1 MADAATPVHLLL
13 SAGPALRVGDGRGI
27 ALAPRDALLLAWL
40 AIEGA
45 TPRTRLAQ
53 LLWPDSA
60 AEAARNTLRQRLFQ
74 LKKLCGA
81 ELVQGQATLVLADG
95 VRHDLEDSDDVL
107 AGVALEPGAELAEW
121 LARQRGRR
129 RERVRQSLAELA
141 DMAEGSRDWAD
152 ALMHAR
158 ELLALDALSEDAHRR
173 LMRLHYL
180 AGDRAA
186 ALLAFDACERV
197 LKHEVGAAPSPETL
211 ALLRT
216 IEGSTTAAPAP
227 ASVPASVL
235 RPPRLIGRD
244 AEWALLQRHWND
256 AVVVRVEGEGG
267 MGKSRLL
274 AEAAAAW
281 TTGGRRALHVGA
293 RPGDAG
299 LPYALM
305 ARCLRVLLPLAG
317 ELPSGVRGELARLL
331 PELGEPASSSASPT
345 RFVQAV
351 EAIFEQVRARGL
363 DGLLVDD
370 LHLADSASAEL
381 LPGLCS
387 LPGLRWVLA
396 CRPAELPGEVAAA
409 LDALAAA
416 RQVATL
422 RLAPLDAQGCAEL
435 LDSLGLPGVVGAEQA
450 QQLHRH
456 TGGNPMFLLEAVRTL
471 GSSAAGAKLPALPLA
486 GQVILRRIG
495 QLSVPAVRLARCAAV
510 AGQDFSAALASRV
523 LQVPPL
529 DLADA
534 WAELETAQVLRDG
547 AFTHDLIQEAA
558 LASVPAPIARELH
571 RHIALDMQAHGGEPV
586 RVAAQWLAAGEGL
599 PAVPHLRR
607 AGHQALVRFR
617 YAEAAQMLAQ
627 AGSLSAAAGERAAAF
642 DLFFDA
648 ADAAATFGEPQRLA
662 ELVERLEALADD
674 DARIARAALVRAVF
688 ELGGGRYD
696 ASRDAA
702 RRGLEPARAA
712 GLAEIES
719 ELLYVIGVVHWEQ
732 REVAAAIA
740 HVEPALALRRTLPVS
755 AQGPEHL
762 STLIT
767 VTQALGSMQAAAGR
781 FAPARALALEAFRLA
796 EEAQRPH
803 DLIGSAAELCVRDAE
818 SGQPGLALEWAQRG
832 VRAVDGRALN
842 LGEWT
847 RLGMARANALL
858 QLGQW
863 GEAQAQLDA
872 LQQREGAGQRYAADI
887 ACRRALLDHLCGR
900 RDLARK
906 GLHEARQSEVLTRPQ
921 QLWIDVM
928 LMAVGEAGD
937 AAVLLERI
945 AAADDVGLRAR
956 LLLRLAPCLEPAG
969 TLPVLG
975 IAAAGVREGAQGLW
989 LALLGRSARLL
1000 AAAGRHGEAA
1010 DAAREAWRVHQQGVA
1025 PALAFVEF
1033 AADLG
1038 AALARDDASHAARV
1052 LQQGRQWLGDAA
1064 RTLPAAWR
1072 DNALAR
1078 HPFGAALAVAN

>member
-1 MADAATPVHLLL
+1 MPDTAAVRLQLAASPRLR
-13 SAGPALRVGDGRGI
+13 AGGGATALPA
-27 ALAPRDALLLAWL
+27 RDALLLAWL
-40 AIEGA
+40 AIEGP
-45 TPRTRLAQ
+45 TPRSRLAP
-53 LLWPDSA
+53 LLWPDSTPQ
-60 AEAARNTLRQRLFQ
+60 AARNALRQRLFQ
-74 LKKLCGA
+74 LKKLAGID
-81 ELVQGQATLVLADG
+81 LVAGQETLALADG
-95 VRHDLEDSDDVL
+95 VLHDLEASDDVL
-107 AGVALEPGAELAEW
+107 AGLDAEAGAELREW
-121 LARQRGRR
+121 LARQRQRR
-129 RERVRQSLAELA
+129 RERLRHSLAELA
-141 DMAEGSRDWAD
+141 DMAERSQDWAD
-152 ALMHAR
+152 ALGHAR
-158 ELLALDALSEDAHRR
+158 ELLALDPLSEEAHRR
-173 LMRLHYL
+173 VMRLHYL

-186 ALLAFDACERV
+186 ALLAFDTCERV

-216 IEGSTTAAPAP
+216 IEVSATAAP

-244 AEWALLQRHWND
+244 AEWVLLQRHWNEG
-256 AVVVRVEGEGG
+256 AVVRVEGEGG

-281 TTGGRRALHVGA
+281 TDVERRVLHVGA

-299 LPYALM
+299 LPYALL
-305 ARCLRVLLPLAG
+305 ARCLRALLPWAG
-317 ELPSGVRGELARLL
+317 EAPAGVRGELARLL
-331 PELGEPASSSASPT
+331 PELGEPAVGSDSPT

-351 EAIFEQVRARGL
+351 EAIFEQARTRGL

-387 LPGLRWVLA
+387 LPGLRWALA
-396 CRPAELPGEVAAA
+396 CRPAELPGEVAGA
-409 LDALAAA
+409 LDALSAA
-416 RQVATL
+416 RQIATL

-435 LDSLGLPGVVGAEQA
+435 LDSLGLPGFVGAEKA
-450 QQLHRH
+450 QLLHRH

-471 GSSAAGAKLPALPLA
+471 GSAAVGAKLPALPLA

-495 QLSVPAVRLARCAAV
+495 QLSMPAVRLARCAAV

-534 WAELETAQVLRDG
+534 WAELEMAQVLRDG

-558 LASVPAPIARELH
+558 LASVPAAIARELH

-607 AGHQALVRFR
+607 AGHQALARFR

-662 ELVERLEALADD
+662 ELVNHLEALADD
-674 DARIARAALVRAVF
+674 DARLARAALVRAVF

-696 ASRDAA
+696 AARDAA
-702 RRGLEPARAA
+702 RRGLEPARAV

-719 ELLYVIGVVHWEQ
+719 ELLYAIGVVHWEQ

-740 HVEPALALRRTLPVS
+740 HVEPALALRRALPVS

-767 VTQALGSMQAAAGR
+767 VVQALGAMQAAAGR

-818 SGQPGLALEWAQRG
+818 AGQPGLALEWAERG
-832 VRAVDGRALN
+832 MRAVDGRAVN
-842 LGEWT
+842 VDEWT
-847 RLGMARANALL
+847 RLAMARTNALL
-858 QLGQW
+858 QRGQW

-872 LQQREGAGQRYAADI
+872 LQQREGPGQRYAADV

-906 GLHEARQSEVLTRPQ
+906 GLLAARQSEALTRPQ

-928 LMAVGEAGD
+928 LAAVGEAGD
-937 AAVLLERI
+937 AAVLLERV
-945 AAADDVGLRAR
+945 AAVDDVGLRAR

-975 IAAAGVREGAQGLW
+975 IASAGVREGAQGLW
-989 LALLGRSARLL
+989 LALQGRSALLL
-1000 AAAGRHGEAA
+1000 ASAGRHAEAA
-1010 DAAREAWRVHQQGVA
+1010 AAAREAWRAHDAGVA

-1038 AALARDDASHAARV
+1038 RALAQDDALLAARV
-1052 LQQGRQWLGDAA
+1052 LGQGRQWLSDAA
-1064 RTLPAAWR
+1064 RTLPPAWR
-1072 DNALAR
+1072 GNALAR
-1078 HPFGAALAVAN
+1078 HPFAAALAVAT